1 MKSLN
6 FFLNI
11 KILLFLSFIL
21 ILLTNNYFSFE
32 DSIYLGARDGA
43 DYFLIANGL
52 ESIPP
57 ETLHYQK
64 AWRFIIPLFAGI
76 IGDIF
81 NIDKYFV
88 FRFLTI
94 LFCLSCIILF
104 YLILKKFKFNDFHIF
119 FLSSFLIFNPYL
131 FRYFLALPTMLN
143 DLIFIN
149 AGLVFVLGILNKNK
163 YFLYFGFCL
172 SLISRQNSIF
182 LLISVIITKFF
193 FKKNSIIKIKDI
205 IIMLIL
211 MIIFFSI
218 NYKFASYY
226 AFSNDAYTFSKR
238 FNIFL
243 LDYNLI
249 DFIKY
254 NLFPLIILL
263 PLIIY
268 LLIEKNTLDFSKIN
282 IEFFF
287 IIFLVSIFIF
297 TIAYVGGPVITG
309 KNLIRL
315 INLAFPL
322 IILSLII
329 PFRLNENNVFS
340 FKFIFYLIIFFLWS
354 LHPTFSNI
362 KLFSFLL
369 I

>member
-6 FFLNI
+6 VFLNI

-52 ESIPP
+52 ENIPP

-64 AWRFIIPLFAGI
+64 AWRFIIPLCVGT

-81 NIDKYFV
+81 NIDTYFV

-94 LFCLSCIILF
+94 LFCLSCITLF
-104 YLILKKFKFNDFHIF
+104 YLILEKFKFNDFHIF

-149 AGLVFVLGILNKNK
+149 AGLVFVFGILNKNK

-182 LLISVIITKFF
+182 FLISIIITKFF
-193 FKKNSIIKIKDI
+193 FKKNSIINIKDT

-218 NYKFASYY
+218 NYKFASHY
-226 AFSNDAYTFSKR
+226 AFSNDAYTLSKR
-238 FNIFL
+238 FNIFS

-268 LLIEKNTLDFSKIN
+268 LLIEKTLWILVKSILNFSLL
-282 IEFFF
+282 FF
-287 IIFLVSIFIF
+287 
-297 TIAYVGGPVITG
+297 
-309 KNLIRL
+309 
-315 INLAFPL
+315 
-322 IILSLII
+322 
-329 PFRLNENNVFS
+329 
-340 FKFIFYLIIFFLWS
+340 
-354 LHPTFSNI
+354 
-362 KLFSFLL
+362 
-369 I
+369 